1 MYHCFVIVI
10 QAVMIRVL
18 DDHIRSYVAFLK
30 VSQAVAVGVF
40 VAVKYSVAVSV
51 LKQRIVVEPAEL
63 FIVA

>member
-1 MYHCFVIVI
+1 
-10 QAVMIRVL
+10 MIRVL
-18 DDHIRSYVAFLK
+18 DDHIRAYVAFLK

-51 LKQRIVVEPAEL
+51 LKQRVVVEPAEF